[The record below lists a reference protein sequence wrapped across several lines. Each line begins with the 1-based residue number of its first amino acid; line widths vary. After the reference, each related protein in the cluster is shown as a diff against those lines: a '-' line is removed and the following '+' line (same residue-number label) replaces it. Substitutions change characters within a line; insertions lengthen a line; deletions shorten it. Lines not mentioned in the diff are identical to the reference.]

1 MLLFSDQITPELI
14 IAIASI
20 LLVALPFHE
29 FAHAL
34 AAYRL
39 GDPTAKYLGRLTL
52 NPLRHLD
59 PLGALLIVLVGFGWA
74 KPTPYNPMNVRYGKA
89 GEAIIAAA
97 GPLSNLVLATA
108 AALPMRYIL
117 GSDMEVPLLVLQAL
131 YIFIVFNVILMIFNF
146 VPIPPLDGS
155 KLLFA
160 AMNRQTELQWRPV
173 LEQYGFLILIA
184 AMFIPFLP
192 GSETIIGLVI
202 REIGDPL
209 VNLLIGQV

>member
-1 MLLFSDQITPELI
+1 VLLFGDQITPEII

-34 AAYRL
+34 AAFRL

-74 KPTPYNPMNVRYGKA
+74 KPTPFNPLNLRSGKV

-97 GPLSNLVLATA
+97 GPLSNLALAAA
-108 AALPMRYIL
+108 AALPLRYIL
-117 GSDMEVPLLVLQAL
+117 ASDIEVPDLVIQTL
-131 YIFIVFNVILMIFNF
+131 YIFVVFNVILMIFNL

-155 KLLFA
+155 KLVFA
-160 AMNRQTELQWRPV
+160 AMNRETEMRWRPV
-173 LEQYGFLILIA
+173 LEQYGFLLLIA
-184 AMFIPFLP
+184 AMFLPILP
-192 GSETIIGLVI
+192 GGTIVGVLL
-202 REIGDPL
+202 REVGYPIVD
-209 VNLLIGQV
+209 LLIGRG